1 MTPSV
6 PEDSGS
12 LTLKTLYRWGTVVLI
27 LGFVTACRERQA
39 VQRPHE
45 DPFTTAP
52 VHTSYDIV
60 VRFTDSVTTKAVLRS
75 AVARMFA
82 DKQET
87 TLGDTVIVE
96 FFSVRS
102 QRRVALLTAD
112 SAVIDDRTKNMIAIG
127 SVRVWSDSTR
137 TMLETERLL
146 WENKRERLSST
157 DDVKIVSP
165 TETIYG
171 TGFESDQFL
180 TDYRIYNVRGTHKP

>member
-1 MTPSV
+1 V

>member
-1 MTPSV
+1 
-6 PEDSGS
+6 
-12 LTLKTLYRWGTVVLI
+12 
-27 LGFVTACRERQA
+27 
-39 VQRPHE
+39 
-45 DPFTTAP
+45 
-52 VHTSYDIV
+52 
-60 VRFTDSVTTKAVLRS
+60 
-75 AVARMFA
+75 MFA